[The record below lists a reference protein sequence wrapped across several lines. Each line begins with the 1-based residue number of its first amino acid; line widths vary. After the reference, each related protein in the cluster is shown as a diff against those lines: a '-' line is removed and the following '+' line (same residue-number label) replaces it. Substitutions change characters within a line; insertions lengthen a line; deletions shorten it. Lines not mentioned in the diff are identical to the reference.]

1 MQEFFLVL
9 GGIVL
14 FPFALMTAIL
24 LIVLLP
30 VIVIY
35 SLELAFWLIAFIVAV
50 FAKLWPLWIVL
61 GFMFLLWSVK

>member
-1 MQEFFLVL
+1 MQEFFLIL

-14 FPFALMTAIL
+14 FPFALMTVIL

-35 SLELAFWLIAFIVAV
+35 TMELAVWLIAVVLVVI
-50 FAKLWPLWIVL
+50 AKLWPVWIVF
-61 GFMFLLWSVK
+61 GFMFFLWSLK